1 MKDCLGLFMLVL
13 FSVELNISIYL
24 TWNGMMACE

>member
-1 MKDCLGLFMLVL
+1 MLVL